1 MVYRR
6 EGRERSPRRGGN
18 NLRDQRDRNNQRNN
32 WRNNGGR
39 DWRND
44 NNRNGWGRAGQQE
57 QGKFKPQLDRN
68 RICPFLLRIFHKMGE
83 HHSLEDFQ
91 PGKEPEGS
99 ELQVYTWSD
108 VTLRE
113 LADLV
118 KDVASDALAPEA
130 RLSFRLI
137 YPGKDGKNV
146 MTDVGEVL
154 SITKGESD
162 NKLLSDSNF
171 QVGDCLSL
179 AIL

>member
-6 EGRERSPRRGGN
+6 GPPQRERRG
-18 NLRDQRDRNNQRNN
+18 RDRDTH
-32 WRNNGGR
+32 NGGR
-39 DWRND
+39 NS
-44 NNRNGWGRAGQQE
+44 NRTRHDMLKQD
-57 QGKFKPQLDRN
+57 KPAARVAPVDRK
-68 RICPFLLRIFHKMGE
+68 RMCPFLLRIFHKMGE
-83 HHSLEDFQ
+83 HHTLEDFQ
-91 PGKEPEGS
+91 QGTEPQGA

-118 KDVASDALAPEA
+118 KDVSNEALSPDAK
-130 RLSFRLI
+130 LSFRLI

-154 SITKGESD
+154 SMEKSAND
-162 NKLLSDSNF
+162 NKLLSSSNF

-179 AIL
+179 AITTKDKDKGDTSP